1 MMMINNMD
9 DDLTSPGPDYKWIPR
24 NFSMYERECP
34 CFILAGVCFV
44 SFLGGL
50 IFVTGAGEYWVSLFD
65 GYASTTGL
73 VIIALLEIVSV
84 MYIYGHE
91 R

>member
-1 MMMINNMD
+1 MIIHLFVPN
-9 DDLTSPGPDYKWIPR
+9 TGAV
-24 NFSMYERECP
+24 
-34 CFILAGVCFV
+34 CFI
-44 SFLGGL
+44 SFLCGL

-84 MYIYGHE
+84 MFIYGHE
-91 R
+91 RLDMHQMYEPFT

>member
-1 MMMINNMD
+1 MV
-9 DDLTSPGPDYKWIPR
+9 
-24 NFSMYERECP
+24 
-34 CFILAGVCFV
+34 GVICLV

-50 IFVTGAGEYWVSLFD
+50 IFVTGAGEYWLSLFD

>member
-1 MMMINNMD
+1 MIILRLEMQ
-9 DDLTSPGPDYKWIPR
+9 IPAAI
-24 NFSMYERECP
+24 CG
-34 CFILAGVCFV
+34 I
-44 SFLGGL
+44 SFTAGL

-73 VIIALLEIVSV
+73 VIIALLETISI

-91 R
+91 RYLLFLIIEMKMSIF